1 MPPRRMPLQTHL
13 HKRAEL
19 PDHRPGRLQT
29 HLHKRAEL
37 PDHRPGKLKP
47 LLSPQLLKSQSP
59 VMENEWVVIAGF
71 SDDVRSQIAVER
83 LLSNGIDAVAVD
95 KRDRIYK
102 IGEIEIFVHRD
113 NVIIAKEII
122 KDL

>member
-1 MPPRRMPLQTHL
+1 
-13 HKRAEL
+13 
-19 PDHRPGRLQT
+19 
-29 HLHKRAEL
+29 
-37 PDHRPGKLKP
+37 
-47 LLSPQLLKSQSP
+47 